1 MTNIYTVCVV
11 DPNLTSHFRMA
22 LAERF
27 PSLHEK
33 TFALQV
39 FLAKSAVKAL
49 TVIVVVE
56 GLDPSVS
63 GFNGKSARNTLCR
76 EQLVPVFFTVWKPV
90 LKVEWWIGKYFA
102 TISTNKTLRV
112 ECLSHRLQ
120 TVLYANEFRF
130 ILYCWFLEHYKCFCC
145 TQPLSS
151 PHPIKAYSW

>member
-1 MTNIYTVCVV
+1 MPAKYWSSLSSGYLTSCVFEMTNIYTPCVV
-11 DPNLTSHFRMA
+11 DPNLTSHFCMA

-90 LKVEWWIGKYFA
+90 LKVEW
-102 TISTNKTLRV
+102 
-112 ECLSHRLQ
+112 
-120 TVLYANEFRF
+120 
-130 ILYCWFLEHYKCFCC
+130 
-145 TQPLSS
+145 
-151 PHPIKAYSW
+151 

>member
-1 MTNIYTVCVV
+1 MGVSTSSELSIKCPRNIGLLCLQVTWLAVCLRWQICTPCVV
-11 DPNLTSHFRMA
+11 DPSLTSHFCMA

-112 ECLSHRLQ
+112 ECLPHRLQ
-120 TVLYANEFRF
+120 TVL
-130 ILYCWFLEHYKCFCC
+130 C
-145 TQPLSS
+145 
-151 PHPIKAYSW
+151 